1 MISPSMM
8 CANPLELAKTLDVF
22 EKKGVEYLHID
33 IMDGVFVPNFT
44 LGPDYCKA
52 LRGGCN
58 IPLDIHLMVEKPE
71 DKLSF
76 FELKKGDIVSV
87 HAESTNHLQRVIRNI
102 KDSGAQAFV
111 AINPATPLCSIEEV
125 LCDVD
130 GVLIMTV
137 NPGFA
142 GQKMIPQ
149 TLDKIKRLRAMT
161 DKPIEVDGNVSYE
174 NAYLMKKSGADIFV
188 LGTASIFS
196 KTDSLENGIDKI
208 REVIK

>member
-8 CANPLELAKTLDVF
+8 CANPLELSKTLEVF

-33 IMDGVFVPNFT
+33 IMDGVFVPNYT

-52 LRGGCN
+52 LRRGCD

-71 DKLSF
+71 DKLAF
-76 FELKKGDIVSV
+76 FGFEKGDIVSV
-87 HAESTNHLQRVIRNI
+87 HAESTNHLQRVICKI
-102 KDSGAQAFV
+102 KETGAKAFV
-111 AINPATPLCSIEEV
+111 AINPATPICMIEEV

-130 GVLIMTV
+130 GVLVMTV

-149 TLDKIKRLRAMT
+149 TLDKIKRLRALT
-161 DKPIEVDGNVSYE
+161 DKVIEVDGNVSYE
-174 NAYLMKKSGADIFV
+174 NAYLMKKAGADMFV

-196 KTDSLENGIDKI
+196 KNDSLEDAIDKI

>member
-8 CANPLELAKTLDVF
+8 CANPLKLADILDVF
-22 EKKGVEYLHID
+22 EKKSVEYLHID
-33 IMDGVFVPNFT
+33 IMDGVFVPNYT

-52 LRGGCN
+52 LREGCS

-76 FELKKGDIVSV
+76 FEFKKGDIVSV
-87 HAESTNHLQRVIRNI
+87 HAESTNHLQRVICKI
-102 KDSGAQAFV
+102 KETGARAFV
-111 AINPATPLCSIEEV
+111 AINPATPLCMIEEV

-130 GVLIMTV
+130 GILVMTV

-149 TLDKIKRLRAMT
+149 TLDKIKRLRKLT
-161 DKPIEVDGNVSYE
+161 DKDIEVDGNVSYE
-174 NAYLMKKSGADIFV
+174 NALLMKKAGANIFV

-196 KTDSLENGIDKI
+196 KNNSLEDGIDKI
-208 REVIK
+208 RKVII